1 MSDQAAN
8 GAQAPTPAG
17 DRRENDPVRIL
28 GHLVSLSGMQAIV
41 ACAINPQALGH
52 HWSVGHL
59 ISVAHAGA
67 RMVGVVCDLET
78 KDHLWH
84 DAQTNMTM
92 VRIELTGEIVDEAPG
107 KPVFYRGIRNFPALG
122 SIAHRIRQLDL
133 RAIYTFR
140 GKEGVTLGQLSQN
153 ADVPATVDVAEMINR
168 HFAVVGSTGVGKTTS
183 VSMLVK
189 HALRSLPK
197 LRAIILDPHNEYA
210 RHFGRQAVVLDSDS
224 LELPYWLF
232 RFEELVDVVYGG
244 RTPSAEALDAFYDV
258 VKTAKTRFNTP
269 SAAQAGA
276 SPLRRQPSGDG
287 GAGAYSADS
296 PVPFRI
302 ADALAVI
309 EEFLGKLEEP
319 YPRSELRA
327 LRNRLETLNRDP
339 RYRFMF
345 SRFVEDSLAKTL
357 AKIFRIPVL
366 GKPCTIIQLAG
377 LPNEVV
383 NAVVSVIA
391 RLSFEMAL
399 WSEKK
404 YEVLLLCEEAHRYIS
419 ADSKFG
425 FLPTRVAIGRIAKEG
440 RKYGSSLGIV
450 TQRPS
455 ELDPTVLSQCSTM
468 FAMRLANEADK
479 GIIRAAVS
487 GSSTSTVAF
496 LSSMADREA
505 IAFGEAI
512 PTPMR
517 MKFGDYR
524 EFEAAVAGVSS
535 PEPEAVDMRQ
545 IVSALRGEFENVGE
559 PAGGEQVRA
568 APAASDL
575 APGAR
580 AAFEGGFGL
589 RVAR

>member
-1 MSDQAAN
+1 MTDQAAAD
-8 GAQAPTPAG
+8 AQAAPPTG
-17 DRRENDPVRIL
+17 DRRENDPTRIL
-28 GHLVSLSGMQAIV
+28 GHLVSLSGMQAII
-41 ACAINPQALGH
+41 ACPINPEAMGH

-67 RMVGVVCDLET
+67 RMVGVVCELET
-78 KDHLWH
+78 KDGVWH
-84 DAQTNMTM
+84 EHETNVTL
-92 VRIELTGEIVDEAPG
+92 VRVELTGEIVDEAPG
-107 KPVFYRGIRNFPALG
+107 KPIFYRGIRNFPALG
-122 SIAHRIRQLDL
+122 SIAHRIRQADL
-133 RAIYTFR
+133 KAIYTFR

-153 ADVPATVDVAEMINR
+153 ASVPATVDVAEMINR

-189 HALRSLPK
+189 QALRNLPK

-210 RHFGRQAVVLDSDS
+210 RHFGRQAIVLDSDN

-232 RFEELVDVVYGG
+232 RFEELVDVVYAG
-244 RTPSAEALDAFYDV
+244 RTPSADALDAFYDV
-258 VKTAKTRFNTP
+258 VKTAKTRFNAP
-269 SAAQAGA
+269 GPAQAGA
-276 SPLRRQPSGDG
+276 SPLRRQPSADIGNI
-287 GAGAYSADS
+287 SADS

-309 EEFLGKLEEP
+309 DEFLGKLEEP

-327 LRNRLETLNRDP
+327 LKNRLETLNRDP

-357 AKIFRIPVL
+357 AKVFRIPTM

-383 NAVVSVIA
+383 NAVVSVMA
-391 RLSFEMAL
+391 RLSFELAL

-419 ADSKFG
+419 VDARTG

-468 FAMRLANEADK
+468 FAMRLANESDK

-517 MKFGDYR
+517 MKFGDYH
-524 EFEAAVAGVSS
+524 EFEAAEGETAP
-535 PEPEAVDMRQ
+535 PEPEAVDLRQ
-545 IVSALRGEFENVGE
+545 IVAALRGEFDNANDG
-559 PAGGEQVRA
+559 AGEQVVRA
-568 APAASDL
+568 APMAHDPATG
-575 APGAR
+575 PR
-580 AAFEGGFGL
+580 TAFDGGFGL